1 MNIYVARQPIFDRD
15 GKVVAYELLYRDSEQ
30 NFFNA
35 SVESNVATAILLMN
49 SYLHFG
55 IDYLVDG
62 KTAFINFGDHL
73 IKNEIPQLLPKNNV
87 VIEILENIH
96 PEPALIEALKELR
109 RRGYTLALD
118 DFVEGEAFD
127 EILRLCQIIK
137 IDMLNNSKE
146 TIQHILRKY
155 ANQGKIFL
163 AEKVETQKE
172 YEWCKTQG
180 FDYYQGYFFARP
192 SMHESKEMAMSSS
205 QYTRLLEAL
214 YEKEPDYKKISSII
228 EMDTILT
235 YKLLR
240 LVNSSFAIAT
250 KIRSVQHALSILGI
264 NAFTKWLTLAMVQ
277 NLGRA
282 SHAEVVK
289 VAMVRSKM
297 LELMA
302 RRADVFKSHQDEMS
316 LLGILSVLDVLLQ
329 KPMEEVVRLLP
340 ISDEMKRTF
349 LREESAYLYP
359 YELCL
364 AYERGDFRGIDRISE
379 EENVYF
385 VELSDDYV
393 EAVKWAEALFH
404 FLEDDDKATQ

>member
-96 PEPALIEALKELR
+96 PEPAVIDSLKELR

-118 DFVEGEAFD
+118 DFVEGEAFE
-127 EILRLCQIIK
+127 EIMQLCQIIK
-137 IDMLNNSKE
+137 IDMLNNSKD
-146 TIQHILRKY
+146 TIKHILRKY

-172 YEWCKTQG
+172 YEWCRTQG

-192 SMHESKEMAMSSS
+192 SMLQSKEMAMSSS
-205 QYTRLLEAL
+205 QYARLLEAL
-214 YEKEPDYKKISSII
+214 YEKEPDYRKIAGII

-289 VAMVRSKM
+289 VAMIRSKM

-302 RRADVFKSHQDEMS
+302 KRADVFKSHQDEMS

-329 KPMEEVVRLLP
+329 KPMEEVVKLLP

-349 LREESAYLYP
+349 LREESAFLYP

-364 AYERGDFRGIDRISE
+364 AYERGDFRGIDRMSD

-385 VELSDDYV
+385 SELSADYV
-393 EAVKWAEALFH
+393 EAVKWAEAVFH

>member
-96 PEPALIEALKELR
+96 PEPAVIDALKELR

-118 DFVEGEAFD
+118 DFVEGEAFE
-127 EILRLCQIIK
+127 EIMQLCQIIK

-146 TIQHILRKY
+146 SIKSILRKY

-192 SMHESKEMAMSSS
+192 SMLQSKEMAMSSS
-205 QYTRLLEAL
+205 QYARLLEAL
-214 YEKEPDYKKISSII
+214 YEKEPDYKKIAGII

-289 VAMVRSKM
+289 VAMIRSKM

-302 RRADVFKSHQDEMS
+302 KRADVFKSHQDEMS

-329 KPMEEVVRLLP
+329 KPMEEVVILLP

-349 LREESAYLYP
+349 LREESVFLYP

-364 AYERGDFRGIDRISE
+364 AYERGDFRGIDRMSD

-385 VELSDDYV
+385 SELSSDYV
-393 EAVKWAEALFH
+393 EAVKWAEAVFH